1 MTHIPKDFNSIKFQK
16 TISISQEDFDFIDK
30 IRGKKS
36 KAGKLKE
43 IIEFY
48 RINKKL

>member
-1 MTHIPKDFNSIKFQK
+1 MRDFK
-16 TISISQEDFDFIDK
+16 TSEYKKVVGVTENHFIFIDTV
-30 IRGKKS
+30 RGKKS

-48 RINKKL
+48 KIKNNL